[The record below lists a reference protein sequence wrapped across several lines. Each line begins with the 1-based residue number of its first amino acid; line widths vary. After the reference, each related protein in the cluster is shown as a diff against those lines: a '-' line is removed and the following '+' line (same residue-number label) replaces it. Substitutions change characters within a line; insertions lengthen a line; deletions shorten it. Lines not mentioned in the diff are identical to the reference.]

1 MALQDSGDSVDVI
14 SAEPMAVR
22 PYGYCETAISS
33 WGMVTST
40 FTLLCVGPESIET
53 MYSVVFRVVKLLWLD
68 QQREII
74 VLNRQ
79 GIQQQKCMPVFRSV
93 NYVLYLVCSDH

>member
-1 MALQDSGDSVDVI
+1 
-14 SAEPMAVR
+14 MAVR

-40 FTLLCVGPESIET
+40 LTLLCVGPESIET

-68 QQREII
+68 QQTKG
-74 VLNRQ
+74 NNSA
-79 GIQQQKCMPVFRSV
+79 QQTRDTATKMYACV
-93 NYVLYLVCSDH
+93 